1 MSAMDDVLNPP
12 GGAEAHPEPVAQAEP
27 VEGTLHTLLI
37 PFGAGM
43 AVNLLSLGIAS
54 PYAMMAIGLLIALVA
69 MFVWADRPY
78 SWVVFVAV
86 SAGNPANYGTP
97 ISLNLYSASLFFV
110 LTRGGGWKSLP
121 KMVKLALF
129 FVLLS
134 MVVSVLA
141 SLSADLAVPSIH
153 TTDVSRPRPW
163 MVTWSGGATLETMS
177 SQLVSITNYLLG
189 PFLFIPL
196 IFSRIKGDHSP
207 ELLVKGLLFALILPT
222 VFLFMVSRS
231 FGQPIMD
238 ATSVTEGMLNVTA
251 FRLGKIDVQMLRTQ
265 VGIPLAALICASF
278 ALAVSPLPRWTR
290 LVATGCLVTAGYI
303 LLVTGSV
310 GSTLASLAGITV
322 ILSLSLRHFSIKRYV
337 VLLVVGGGLALTTL
351 AILPQNI
358 QRYATSRYE
367 LRVGKNSSS
376 TADRAWRWKKAFNYL
391 TENPSGVGW
400 SIYVEPLGTY
410 PHNDYLTYGIAF
422 GMVCGLVYLLY
433 PSSMLF
439 SFFTFA
445 FFHRKP
451 MNASRLAL
459 ALAGAGVSTAIFI
472 NSMSDHLTAN
482 RWYFNLAWSLIWYC
496 YFASRASSDPLDIK
510 AMLSRELPFAWK
522 ERAAHAEPGHRRHRL

>member
-1 MSAMDDVLNPP
+1 MNPLSEVMNPP
-12 GGAEAHPEPVAQAEP
+12 GEAEAHAEP
-27 VEGTLHTLLI
+27 AEGTLHTLLI
-37 PFGAGM
+37 PFVAGM

-54 PYAMMAIGLLIALVA
+54 PYAMMAVGLLVALVA
-69 MFVWADRPY
+69 MFVWGDRPF

-86 SAGNPANYGTP
+86 CAGNPANYGTP
-97 ISLNLYSASLFFV
+97 ISLNLYSATIFFV
-110 LTRGGGWKSLP
+110 LTKGGGWSALP
-121 KMVKLALF
+121 KMLKLALF
-129 FVLLS
+129 FVLLC

-163 MVTWSGGATLETMS
+163 MVTWSGGASMETLA
-177 SQLVSITNYLLG
+177 SQAVSGINYALG

-196 IFSRIKGDHSP
+196 IFSRIKGNHTP
-207 ELLVKGLLFALILPT
+207 ELLVKGLLFGLVLPT
-222 VFLFMVSRS
+222 VFLFMASRT
-231 FGQPIMD
+231 FGQPVMD
-238 ATSVTEGMLNVTA
+238 STSVTEGMLNVTA
-251 FRLGKIDVQMLRTQ
+251 FRLGKIDIQMLRTQ

-278 ALAVSPLPRWTR
+278 AVAISPLRRWTR
-290 LVATGCLVTAGYI
+290 LLAAGCLITAGYI

-322 ILSLSLRHFSIKRYV
+322 ILSLSVRHFSVKRYV
-337 VLLVVGGGLALTTL
+337 VILLVGGGLALTTL
-351 AILPQNI
+351 AVLPENI

-391 TENPSGVGW
+391 IENPSGVGW

-422 GMVCGLVYLLY
+422 GVVCGLVYLFY
-433 PSSMLF
+433 PSGLLL
-439 SFFTFA
+439 SFISFA
-445 FFHRKP
+445 FFHKKP
-451 MNASRLAL
+451 LNASRLAL
-459 ALAGAGVSTAIFI
+459 ALAGAGVSTAVFI

-482 RWYFNLAWSLIWYC
+482 RWYFNVVWSLIWYC
-496 YFASRASSDPLDIK
+496 FFASRAASGPFDIR
-510 AMLSRELPFAWK
+510 AVLSRESLFAWK